1 MRKRMGLARA
11 VAVAVLGVALG
22 LGGVG
27 ESIAQGGMKK
37 DDTMKMDDKMKSGD
51 AMKSSD
57 TMKKAGDGMKDG
69 MQKDDMKKDDMKKD
83 EMKKDG
89 KAPMQSDRTME
100 KKQ

>member
-11 VAVAVLGVALG
+11 MAVAVLGVALG
-22 LGGVG
+22 LGAVG

-37 DDTMKMDDKMKSGD
+37 DDTMKMDDKMKTGD
-51 AMKSSD
+51 AMKSSDTMKSGD

-69 MQKDDMKKDDMKKD
+69 MKDD
-83 EMKKDG
+83 MKKDG
-89 KAPMQSDRTME
+89 KAPMQGDRTME

>member
-1 MRKRMGLARA
+1 MGLARA
-11 VAVAVLGVALG
+11 MAVAVLGVALG

-27 ESIAQGGMKK
+27 ESVAQGGMKK
-37 DDTMKMDDKMKSGD
+37 DDTMKMDDKTKTGD

-69 MQKDDMKKDDMKKD
+69 MKDGMQKDD
-83 EMKKDG
+83 MKKDG
-89 KAPMQSDRTME
+89 KAPMQGDRMME